1 MGNRHSRIAC
11 LLVPSPALAAELAAR
26 PQLHGRPVAVS
37 DDSGRRVAEATEAA
51 AARGVRPGQRLSE
64 ALACCPVLAVLEAR
78 PARVRHAAS
87 MIQVPSSCLL
97 AAK

>member
-1 MGNRHSRIAC
+1 MRDRRSRIAC

-37 DDSGRRVAEATEAA
+37 GDSGRRVAEASEAA

-64 ALACCPVLAVLEAR
+64 ALACCPVGT
-78 PARVRHAAS
+78 
-87 MIQVPSSCLL
+87 LL
-97 AAK
+97 